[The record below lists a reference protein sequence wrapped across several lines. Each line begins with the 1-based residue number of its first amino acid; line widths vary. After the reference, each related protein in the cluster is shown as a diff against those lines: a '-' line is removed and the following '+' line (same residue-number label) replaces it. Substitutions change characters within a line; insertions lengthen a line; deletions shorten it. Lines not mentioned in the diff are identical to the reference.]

1 MVADSLTCDYVKVIF
16 TLPED
21 KKLRENI
28 ITKINTTKR
37 KGTVTQTNY
46 DTIIYEIQTTNQLEL
61 VPWIN
66 SFGRYVKVDK
76 EINPFLYN
84 KLKEHNDELMVKYGL
99 I

>member
-21 KKLRENI
+21 EKLREKI
-28 ITKINTTKR
+28 IQKINTTKR
-37 KGTVTQTNY
+37 NGTVIQTYY
-46 DTIIYEIQTTNQLEL
+46 DTIIYEIHTTNQLEL

-76 EINPFLYN
+76 ETNPLIYN